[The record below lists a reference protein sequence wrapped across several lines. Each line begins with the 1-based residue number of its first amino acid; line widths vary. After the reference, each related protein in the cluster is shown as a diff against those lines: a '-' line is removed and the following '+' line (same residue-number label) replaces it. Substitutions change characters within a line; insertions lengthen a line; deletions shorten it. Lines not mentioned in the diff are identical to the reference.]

1 MELEGQVALISG
13 GTRGIGRGIAEA
25 FIAEGANVVINGR
38 SADKGAQAIEE
49 MNAGDQAH
57 FIAGDVTSQ
66 EVCEGLVDQTVERYG
81 KIDILVPNAGGGT
94 IEGEEPSPLVDLSE
108 ENWQFVLNWNLNH
121 PMWLMRRALKYMI
134 PQEHGRIMSV
144 SSMYGKVVLATQAP
158 YCTTKHALNG
168 LTKVVAQEVGTLGIT
183 VNALCPGGILTDIM
197 QEQGPAAAEQLGL
210 SFEEF
215 LTMMQAPS
223 AIKRMNT
230 VEDCALVA
238 VLLAS
243 EAGAGI
249 TGSLISI
256 DGGQS
261 PYSGEN
267 YGKIR
272 WKSRCYHSKHK
283 KHRSSNCR
291 GLPR

>member
-1 MELEGQVALISG
+1 MELEGQVALITG

-25 FIAEGANVVINGR
+25 FVAEGANVVINGR
-38 SADKGAQAIEE
+38 SEEKGLGAVKE
-49 MNAGDQAH
+49 MNAGDQVH
-57 FIAGDVTSQ
+57 FIAGDVTKQ
-66 EVCEGLVDQTVERYG
+66 DVCEGLVEQTVEHFG

-94 IEGEEPSPLVDLSE
+94 AEGEEPSPLVDMNDA
-108 ENWQFVLNWNLNH
+108 NWQFVINWNLNH

-144 SSMYGKVVLATQAP
+144 SSMYGKVVLPNQAP

-168 LTKVVAQEVGTLGIT
+168 LTKVVAQEVGTMGIT
-183 VNALCPGGILTDIM
+183 VNALCPGGIVTDLM
-197 QEQGPAAAEQLGL
+197 QESGPAAAEALGME
-210 SFEEF
+210 FEEF
-215 LTMMQAPS
+215 LTWMQQPS
-223 AIKRMNT
+223 AIKRVNT

-249 TGSLISI
+249 TGSMISI

-261 PYSGEN
+261 PY
-267 YGKIR
+267 
-272 WKSRCYHSKHK
+272 
-283 KHRSSNCR
+283 
-291 GLPR
+291 